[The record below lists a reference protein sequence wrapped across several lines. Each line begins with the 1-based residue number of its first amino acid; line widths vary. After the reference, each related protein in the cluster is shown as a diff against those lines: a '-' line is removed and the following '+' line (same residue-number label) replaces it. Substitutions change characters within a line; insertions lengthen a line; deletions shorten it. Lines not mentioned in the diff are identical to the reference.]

1 MRNSIRMALVAP
13 LVLICVAAQ
22 AQIFVC
28 KDASGRTL
36 TSDRPIPECAD
47 RAMRELDKRGNT
59 RREIPAPMTAEER
72 RQQQLRE
79 EKRKADEAAA
89 DEQKREDRLIRMRYR
104 SEADI
109 EAARKR
115 SVEGINERLK
125 RDRSDLAAAE
135 KQRQQAQSDVDPQK
149 KKNAAIPVG
158 MQRRVEDA
166 NQTVETAKKQ
176 IRDDEAELAQVTARF
191 DATLKR
197 YRELGSPT
205 AAK

>member
-1 MRNSIRMALVAP
+1 MRNSIRMALAMP
-13 LVLICVAAQ
+13 LVLACAAAH

-59 RREIPAPMTAEER
+59 KREIPAPMTAEER

-89 DEQKREDRLIRMRYR
+89 EEQKREDRLIRMRYR
-104 SEADI
+104 NEADI

-115 SVEGINERLK
+115 SVALLDERLK

-135 KQRQQAQSDVDPQK
+135 KQRQQAQSDVETK
-149 KKNAAIPVG
+149 SKKNAPVPVG

-166 NQTVETAKKQ
+166 NQAVEIAKKQ
-176 IRDDEAELAQVTARF
+176 IRDDEAEAAKVNARF